1 MVRCSPCGG
10 AVRLPRST
18 TVVRSCTSS
27 LNSTPLHLYPGRPL
41 WSYLRNLANMV
52 NRAAKK
58 LEKKNADSQTS
69 GWYLFPVGNNPK
81 YTAWF
86 LYLC

>member
-1 MVRCSPCGG
+1 M
-10 AVRLPRST
+10 
-18 TVVRSCTSS
+18 RSCTSS

-58 LEKKNADSQTS
+58 LGKKMLTLRLQAGICSLWETILNILHGSYTCADSLLS
-69 GWYLFPVGNNPK
+69 S
-81 YTAWF
+81 A
-86 LYLC
+86 LCVH